1 MRVLR
6 RLPLSDVGHEILEA
20 VGVLTLLGCAFVLLL
35 FALGGGS

>member
-20 VGVLTLLGCAFVLLL
+20 VGVLTLGTIAFVLFL
-35 FALGGGS
+35 FVIGGGL